1 MLWGLFSPIKKK
13 SRVDNFTKSSG
24 TGSPCVHSTIL
35 NM

>member
-1 MLWGLFSPIKKK
+1 MPWDLFSPIKKK

-24 TGSPCVHSTIL
+24 TESPCIRSTIL